1 MITILVEINAKN
13 KKACKCFLLTHRFFS
28 PLLRQELSTTIILSL
43 SSLDI

>member
-1 MITILVEINAKN
+1 MITILVEINVKN
-13 KKACKCFLLTHRFFS
+13 KKVCKYFLLTHRFFS